1 MRPITDVLREY
12 RRGRA
17 VDLASQRLAELI
29 MAVDETNKAGE
40 LTIKIKVKP
49 QKGGG
54 SEKTLA
60 IDVKSKIPEV
70 DLPEAVFFSD
80 SNGDL
85 HRTDPAQ
92 QEMTFRDAADV
103 ATVPASRA

>member
-12 RRGRA
+12 RNGRA
-17 VDLASQRLAELI
+17 VDLASARFNEVVQ
-29 MAVDETNKAGE
+29 AVDETNKAGE
-40 LTIKIKVKP
+40 ITIKIKVKP

-60 IDVKSKIPEV
+60 IEVKTKVPEL
-70 DLPEAVFFSD
+70 DLPDATFFSD
-80 SNGDL
+80 AEGDL

-92 QEMTFRDAADV
+92 TEMRFRDTDTTSAARGQ
-103 ATVPASRA
+103 A

>member
-40 LTIKIKVKP
+40 ITIKIKVKP

-60 IDVKSKIPEV
+60 IDVKSKIPEM

-80 SNGDL
+80 GDGNL

-92 QEMTFRDAADV
+92 QEMPFRDAKELQQGTSA
-103 ATVPASRA
+103 

>member
-12 RRGRA
+12 RKGRA

-40 LTIKIKVKP
+40 ITVKIKVKP
-49 QKGGG
+49 AKGGG
-54 SEKTLA
+54 SEKTLH

-80 SNGDL
+80 SEGNL

-92 QEMTFRDAADV
+92 QELTFRDASEV
-103 ATVPASRA
+103 RPSASA

>member
-40 LTIKIKVKP
+40 LTLKIKVKP
-49 QKGGG
+49 AKGGG
-54 SEKTLA
+54 SEKTLS
-60 IDVKSKIPEV
+60 IDVKSKVPEM

-80 SNGDL
+80 QEGNL
-85 HRTDPAQ
+85 HRSDPAQ
-92 QEMTFRDAADV
+92 QEMTFRDAAELK
-103 ATVPASRA
+103 PSASA

>member
-40 LTIKIKVKP
+40 LTIKIKIKP

-54 SEKTLA
+54 SEKTMH
-60 IDVKSKIPEV
+60 IDVKSKVPEM

-80 SNGDL
+80 AEGNL
-85 HRTDPAQ
+85 HRSDPAQ
-92 QEMTFRDAADV
+92 EEMRFRDANDV
-103 ATVPASRA
+103 TTTPAARA

>member
-12 RRGRA
+12 RKGRA

-29 MAVDETNKAGE
+29 QAVDETNKAGDI
-40 LTIKIKVKP
+40 TIKIKVKP

-60 IDVKSKIPEV
+60 IDVKCKIPEI
-70 DLPEAVFFSD
+70 DLPEAIFFSD
-80 SNGDL
+80 QDGNL

-92 QEMTFRDAADV
+92 AEMRFRDSAETKAGS
-103 ATVPASRA
+103 A

>member
-1 MRPITDVLREY
+1 MRPITDVLRDY
-12 RRGRA
+12 RKGKA
-17 VDLASQRLAELI
+17 VDLASARLAELVQ
-29 MAVDETNKAGE
+29 AVDETNKVGE
-40 LTIKIKVKP
+40 ITIKIKVKP

-70 DLPEAVFFSD
+70 DLPEAIFFSD
-80 SNGDL
+80 GDGDL

-92 QEMTFRDAADV
+92 QEMTFRDTAQMPGQRGSA
-103 ATVPASRA
+103 

>member
-40 LTIKIKVKP
+40 IVIKIKVKP

-54 SEKTLA
+54 SEKTLH
-60 IDVKSKIPEV
+60 IDVKSKIPELE
-70 DLPEAVFFSD
+70 LPEAVFFSD
-80 SNGDL
+80 GEGNL
-85 HRTDPAQ
+85 HRSDPAQ
-92 QEMTFRDAADV
+92 SELTFRDVKDTQQV
-103 ATVPASRA
+103 AGT

>member
-40 LTIKIKVKP
+40 IVIKIKVKP

-54 SEKTLA
+54 SEKTLH

-70 DLPEAVFFSD
+70 DLPEAIFFSD
-80 SNGDL
+80 GEGNL
-85 HRTDPAQ
+85 HRSDPAQ
-92 QEMTFRDAADV
+92 AELTFRDVSKEPPQQTAGA
-103 ATVPASRA
+103 

>member
-12 RRGRA
+12 RKGKA
-17 VDLASQRLAELI
+17 VDLASQRLADLI
-29 MAVDETNKAGE
+29 VAVDETNKAGE
-40 LTIKIKVKP
+40 ITIKIKVKP

-60 IDVKSKIPEV
+60 IDVKSKIPEI
-70 DLPEAVFFSD
+70 DLPEAIFFSD
-80 SNGDL
+80 NEGNL

-92 QEMTFRDAADV
+92 SELRFQEAAGV
-103 ATVPASRA
+103 SARGA

>member
-12 RRGRA
+12 RKGRA

-29 MAVDETNKAGE
+29 QAVDETNKAGDI
-40 LTIKIKVKP
+40 TIKIKVKP

-60 IDVKSKIPEV
+60 IDVKCKIPEI
-70 DLPEAVFFSD
+70 DLPEAIFFSD
-80 SNGDL
+80 QDGNL

-92 QEMTFRDAADV
+92 SELRFRDANETA
-103 ATVPASRA
+103 ATGSA

>member
-12 RRGRA
+12 RKGRA

-29 MAVDETNKAGE
+29 QAVDETNKEGDI
-40 LTIKIKVKP
+40 TIKIKVKP

-60 IDVKSKIPEV
+60 IGVMCKIPEI
-70 DLPEAVFFSD
+70 DLPEAIFFSD
-80 SNGDL
+80 TEGNL

-92 QEMTFRDAADV
+92 AELRFKDANE
-103 ATVPASRA
+103 PAAAGSA

>member
-12 RRGRA
+12 RKGKA
-17 VDLASQRLAELI
+17 VDLASQRLADLI
-29 MAVDETNKAGE
+29 VAVDEANKAGE
-40 LTIKIKVKP
+40 ITIKIKVKP

-60 IDVKSKIPEV
+60 IDVKSKIPEI
-70 DLPEAVFFSD
+70 DLPEAIFFSD
-80 SNGDL
+80 NEGNL

-92 QEMTFRDAADV
+92 SELRFKDADEAGV
-103 ATVPASRA
+103 RGIA